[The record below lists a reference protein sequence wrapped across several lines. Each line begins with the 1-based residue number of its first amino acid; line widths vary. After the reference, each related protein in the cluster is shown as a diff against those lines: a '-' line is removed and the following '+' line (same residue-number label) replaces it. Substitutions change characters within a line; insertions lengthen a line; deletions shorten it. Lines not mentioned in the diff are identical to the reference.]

1 MRENWSQNNVEVAVR
16 RPEVGIDHETLGC
29 LGRGPDTV
37 AWDSEACMGRLLL
50 LLLLEQGAAMAVMV
64 RVVGWGWWWVGGN
77 GGGCGGGD
85 GGGEDVRQDFFV
97 IFL

>member
-50 LLLLEQGAAMAVMV
+50 LLLEQGAAMAVMV